1 MVGISS
7 IPAVGR
13 PRAYAL
19 TPNEGRCLNNAL
31 TIFCSGCIHF
41 FTRRGLGLDT
51 TSLFGYS

>member
-31 TIFCSGCIHF
+31 TIFALAVFIFSHGE
-41 FTRRGLGLDT
+41 D
-51 TSLFGYS
+51 